1 MRPPIMT
8 TATSSS
14 FSSSSSSSPH
24 FVSKVNFN
32 RNHSQ
37 TSLWLNLP
45 QPHFLL
51 LLLLLLI
58 LPLLL
63 LWYHQ
68 SATRTHRC
76 PLAGLVQ
83 FNAHCLVL
91 GHNYIWECVY
101 TSAGPPI
108 DPPIGPSIHPSIWPL
123 RWTVRYCFRNG
134 NAGCENQNFCIVFI
148 IFAWVK

>member
-1 MRPPIMT
+1 MGPPIMT
-8 TATSSS
+8 TATT
-14 FSSSSSSSPH
+14 SSSSSSHS
-24 FVSKVNFN
+24 VSKVNFN

-37 TSLWLNLP
+37 TSLGLNLP
-45 QPHFLL
+45 QPHFL

-76 PLAGLVQ
+76 PLTGLVQ
-83 FNAHCLVL
+83 FNTHCLVL

-123 RWTVRYCFRNG
+123 RGTVRYCFRNG
-134 NAGCENQNFCIVFI
+134 NARCENQNFGIVFI